1 MFLFLFYQGASKNL
15 HLMEWDKLWNINKKI
30 IDPGSPRHTA
40 VVKECLVLLTL
51 LDGPKNAFVRT
62 VPKH

>member
-1 MFLFLFYQGASKNL
+1 MCFHFYISHGASKNL
-15 HLMEWDKLWNINKKI
+15 NLMEWDKLRNVYKRI
-30 IDPGSPRHTA
+30 IDPVCLTA